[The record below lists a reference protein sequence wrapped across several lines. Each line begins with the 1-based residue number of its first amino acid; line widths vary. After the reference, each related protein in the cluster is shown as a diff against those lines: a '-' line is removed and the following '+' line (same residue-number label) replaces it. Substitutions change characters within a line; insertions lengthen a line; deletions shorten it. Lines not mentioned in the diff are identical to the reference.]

1 MDKQRKRVVFAF
13 IVFLCVVVLFFFLIV
28 GYAIHEGHIAGYG
41 DIFRNE
47 ADSEEAV
54 WVRLAILALVNLFAF
69 VSIIFSGL
77 LIFLKR
83 KNNS

>member
-1 MDKQRKRVVFAF
+1 MDKQRKRIVFAF

-54 WVRLAILALVNLFAF
+54 WVRLAILA
-69 VSIIFSGL
+69 VSLAAAKAAGAPSACRSTAGL
-77 LIFLKR
+77 HT
-83 KNNS
+83 